1 MTKKIGIILV
11 NYKDYAD
18 KFLSACRDSLRAQT
32 YLPDRFQV
40 YIVDNASS
48 YDSQKLL
55 AAIYPEAKILF
66 RQDGNY
72 AAANNFAARYA
83 LEDGCDY
90 LVTLNMDTE
99 VEPNWLQE
107 LVQALELNPQ
117 AGIAQSKILLFPKEK
132 NNEKYFINTLGNKLH
147 FLGFGTTTYYQQPDR
162 LINGFLEIKGYASG
176 CCFIVRKDVFEK
188 INGWNEDYYM
198 YHDDIEFSFKARLA
212 GYKIILAPQSI
223 VFHKYEFSRSIRMLY
238 YMERNRH
245 LFIFSF
251 YSLKLLLLLLPA
263 LIFLNSGLFLLA
275 VLNGWWKTWLKAN
288 IFFFYPSTWF
298 KIIKTRRQIKN
309 LSQLSFY
316 NFKHDISGTL
326 DFLEINNPLLRY
338 VGNPILSIY
347 WCFIKKV
354 I

>member
-18 KFLSACRDSLRAQT
+18 KFLSACRSSLRNQNYPA
-32 YLPDRFQV
+32 DKFQV

-48 YDSQKLL
+48 SDSQKLL
-55 AAIYPEAKILF
+55 AEIYPEAKILF

-83 LEDGCDY
+83 IEDGCDY

-99 VEPNWLQE
+99 VDVNWLSE
-107 LVQALELNPQ
+107 LVVALEANPQ
-117 AGIAQSKILLFPKEK
+117 AGIVQSKILLFSK
-132 NNEKYFINTLGNKLH
+132 NKNITDYLINTLGNKLH
-147 FLGFGTTTYYQQPDR
+147 FLGFGTTTCYKKPDK
-162 LINGFLEIKGYASG
+162 LINDFPEIKGYASG
-176 CCFIVRKDVFEK
+176 CCFIFRKDVFQK

-198 YHDDIEFSFKARLA
+198 YHDDVEFSFKARLA
-212 GYKIILAPQSI
+212 GYKIILAPQSV
-223 VFHKYEFSRSIRMLY
+223 VFHKYEFARSIRMLY

-251 YSLKLLLLLLPA
+251 YPLKLLLLLLPA
-263 LIFLNSGLFLLA
+263 LLLLNLGLFLLSFFK
-275 VLNGWWKTWLKAN
+275 GWFRTWLKAN

-298 KIIKTRRQIKN
+298 KIIKTRKQIKA
-309 LSQLSFY
+309 LSRLSFY
-316 NFKHDISGTL
+316 SFKKDINGSL

-338 VGNPILSIY
+338 IGNPILATY
-347 WCFIKKV
+347 WRFVKRI